1 MTNDQ
6 AAEIRPGYEDYSAK
20 ELQKACQ
27 TIFLYTAEYSGAD
40 LAEREEILAV
50 LHRKDPVPRKYT
62 AAGSRKLFQET
73 YREALSRCGVRDK
86 KEPIRKGLP
95 EDPERSPS
103 PTGIEPG
110 SAIGTPHRP
119 RPKAVAPP
127 FISMLPAL
135 TAAAP
140 SHTTPNALRKGD
152 CTYAR

>member
-6 AAEIRPGYEDYSAK
+6 AAESGPGYEDYSAE
-20 ELQKACQ
+20 ELRKACQ
-27 TIFLYTAEYSGAD
+27 TIFPYTVEYSEAN
-40 LAEREEILAV
+40 LAETDVVLA
-50 LHRKDPVPRKYT
+50 LLQKKDPVPRKYT

-95 EDPERSPS
+95 EAPERSPS
-103 PTGIEPG
+103 PAGIEPG
-110 SAIGTPHRP
+110 SAIGTPHRT

-140 SHTTPNALRKGD
+140 SHITPNALRKGD

>member
-1 MTNDQ
+1 VTNDQ

-73 YREALSRCGVRDK
+73 YSEELSRRGVRDT
-86 KEPIRKGLP
+86 KEPIRKELP

-103 PTGIEPG
+103 PAGIEPG
-110 SAIGTPHRP
+110 SAIGTPR
-119 RPKAVAPP
+119 RTGPKAAAPP
-127 FISMLPAL
+127 FPSMPPAPW
-135 TAAAP
+135 AAAP
-140 SHTTPNALRKGD
+140 SLIPPDALRKGD